1 MSSDSKSSIRTC
13 SICPSNTYQA
23 SEAHRKT
30 ACDVTPTTA
39 TATTKATTTTTS
51 STSTAATTSTSST
64 STAATTT
71 TAATKIPAETASPAE
86 DNNTDDPAGN
96 PPQSSG
102 GGGGCSVGQ
111 VDPADCDALTEKN
124 CGTIRGLHQSS
135 AYYDAD
141 PVPSEAT
148 VAARDGLR
156 PAVGEVFYDAFG
168 GGADSA
174 THASSPSAPHST
186 GAIYAVS
193 AKQSARTAAVADG
206 EGNSNEMNC

>member
-1 MSSDSKSSIRTC
+1 MEEARYSGYAPPATEQHVSGVGGGASSI
-13 SICPSNTYQA
+13 IYAVPLEDGEDGA
-23 SEAHRKT
+23 SAV
-30 ACDVTPTTA
+30 A
-39 TATTKATTTTTS
+39 
-51 STSTAATTSTSST
+51 
-64 STAATTT
+64 
-71 TAATKIPAETASPAE
+71 
-86 DNNTDDPAGN
+86 
-96 PPQSSG
+96 
-102 GGGGCSVGQ
+102 
-111 VDPADCDALTEKN
+111 
-124 CGTIRGLHQSS
+124 RGLNQSS

-174 THASSPSAPHST
+174 THASSPSALHST